1 MRHLLIVLM
10 IALPTLLLA
19 KPVEQ
24 EQLVEHVQIP
34 YEKYTLENGFSV
46 ILSEDKTTPAIAVNT
61 WYNVGAVNEKP
72 HKTGLAHLFEH
83 LMFEGSRHVGPS
95 QHFKMLEKIGA
106 YDVNASTNFFNTNY
120 YQTIPSNQLDLA
132 LGLESSR
139 MFFLDITQGKL
150 DEQRAVVRRER
161 EQRYETT
168 PYGNAK
174 LSLWQN
180 TFPKD
185 HPYFGKVIGSHEDL
199 QAATLKDVQSFFDRH
214 YGPSNACLT
223 LVGNFD
229 KNAIKPLIEK
239 YYGSLPKGDL
249 LPEVRIPKAVI
260 DKQEIIRFAE
270 KLGKLP
276 LISVLYITPGLF
288 QPGDAEMD
296 IIAHVLTGGEY
307 GRLTK
312 ALTREKLW
320 ASAVSAYQQS
330 MDQMSVFVIDIL
342 LNPDSDEQEVIKELD
357 KVIDSLENDPPSLV
371 EQERARNA
379 ILKNQLFSLQNVG
392 GSYGK
397 AELLQTYNRYA
408 HNPGFLQQD
417 IMRYQ
422 KIDQKALQEA
432 KQSFL
437 GTQSRKILI
446 AKPSTTRMAH
456 RE

>member
-1 MRHLLIVLM
+1 MRQIIIGLLI
-10 IALPTLLLA
+10 TLATQLVA
-19 KPVEQ
+19 KPIEQ
-24 EQLVEHVQIP
+24 NGLEAHLAIP
-34 YEKYTLENGFSV
+34 FEKYTLENGLSV
-46 ILSEDKTTPAIAVNT
+46 ILSEDKTTPSIAVNT
-61 WYNVGAVNEKP
+61 WYDVGAVHEEP

-106 YDVNASTNFFNTNY
+106 YDVNASTNFYNTNY

-174 LSLWQN
+174 LALWQN
-180 TFPKD
+180 TFPKN

-199 QAATLKDVQSFFDRH
+199 QAATLKDVQGFFDTH
-214 YGPSNACLT
+214 YGPNNACLT

-239 YYGSLPKGDL
+239 YYGSLPKSHFI
-249 LPEVRIPKAVI
+249 PQVRVQKVVI
-260 DKQEIIRFAE
+260 TKQEIIQVPE

-288 QPGDAEMD
+288 EPGDAEMD

-330 MDQMSVFVIDIL
+330 MDQMSVFMIDVL
-342 LNPDSDEQEVIKELD
+342 LNPDSNEQEVIKEID
-357 KVIDSLENDPPSLV
+357 KVIESLQSDPPSLI
-371 EQERARNA
+371 EIERARNA
-379 ILKNQLFSLQNVG
+379 ILKNQLFSLQNLG

-408 HNPGFLQQD
+408 HDPGYLQHD

-422 KIDQKALQEA
+422 KIDPKALLQA
-432 KQSFL
+432 KMSFL

-446 AKPSTTRMAH
+446 AKPSATRLVQ
-456 RE
+456 RK